1 MWHVDEIVKA
11 VKGKLLRTEKSF
23 FSGISTDSR
32 VISDGELFIP
42 LSGRNFDGHT
52 FIKYAYERSNGGSIC
67 ETGRQD
73 MLHDGGTIILVD
85 DTMKALI
92 NLAHYKK
99 QLVKPRIIAITGSNG
114 KTTTKEILVNILK
127 RGFSLHYNEK
137 NYNNAIGVS
146 KSMLSMTGKPDF
158 CIFELGTNNKGEIR
172 ELAQMTEPDISLITN
187 VNPSH
192 LEGLSNIEG
201 VLEEKL
207 SLFNFT
213 KNNGSIIVNA
223 DDPNILKNY
232 KKGQHKVTSY
242 GIQNEADFRLSIEKD
257 LGWGGAILLFKSPE
271 FKIRTK
277 TTLLGKHNLYNILA
291 ASTVASITG
300 ASAELI
306 SEGIETFESYAM
318 RFNPRKSN
326 KGFIVL
332 DDTYNANPSSM
343 EWAIKTLLDLPCK
356 GNRMVILGDMQEL
369 GEKTCFYHKELGNFL
384 RNTGIQ
390 KILLIGNHMKHAFE
404 ELKNY
409 DTTIIFKNKKEI
421 IEYALQ
427 NLKEDDAVLVKGS
440 RTSKM
445 EEIAEALK

>member
-1 MWHVDEIVKA
+1 MWYVDEIVKA
-11 VKGKLLRTEKSF
+11 VNGKLLRNEKSF

-32 VISDGELFIP
+32 TIKDGELFIP

-52 FIKYAYERSNGGSIC
+52 FIKYAYDRSHGGSIC

-73 MLHDGGTIILVD
+73 MLHDGGTIVLVD
-85 DTMKALI
+85 DAMNALI

-99 QLVKPRIIAITGSNG
+99 QLVKSRIIAITGSNG

-127 RGFSLHYNEK
+127 KGFSLHYNEK
-137 NYNNAIGVS
+137 NYNNAIGIS
-146 KSMLSMTGKPDF
+146 KSILSMTGKPDF

-172 ELAQMTEPDISLITN
+172 QLAQMIEPDISLITN

-192 LEGLSNIEG
+192 LEGLSNIKG

-207 SLFNFT
+207 SLFNCT
-213 KNNGSIIVNA
+213 KDNGSIIVNA

-232 KKGQHKVTSY
+232 KMGQHKVTAY
-242 GIQNEADFRLSIEKD
+242 GMQNEADFKLSIEKN
-257 LGWGGAILLFKSPE
+257 LGWDGAILVFRSPDFE
-271 FKIRTK
+271 IRTK

-291 ASTVASITG
+291 ASTIASITG
-300 ASAELI
+300 TSAELI
-306 SEGIETFESYAM
+306 SEGIETFDPYTM
-318 RFNPRKSN
+318 RFKPFRSG
-326 KGFIVL
+326 KGFIIL

-356 GNRMVILGDMQEL
+356 GSRMVILGDMQEL
-369 GEKTCFYHKELGNFL
+369 GGKTNFYHKKLGNFL

-390 KILLIGNHMKHAFE
+390 KILLIGNHMKNALE
-404 ELKNY
+404 GLKNY
-409 DTTIIFKNKKEI
+409 DTALIFENKKEI

-427 NLKEDDAVLVKGS
+427 NLKENDAVLLKGS